1 MMVPV
6 PGWPGFGAY
15 PGAVRT
21 TTILVMW
28 PVIVLPF
35 WEIEVET
42 AVPMWAGTDATGE
55 ELLPGEVV
63 QVPPQAGGLEL
74 GLSANPL
81 NEVGALPP
89 VRVLSPDH
97 WAPQKVIFEGLA

>member
-1 MMVPV
+1 MIVPV

-63 QVPPQAGGLEL
+63 QVPRRRAAWSL
-74 GLSANPL
+74 GC
-81 NEVGALPP
+81 
-89 VRVLSPDH
+89 RR
-97 WAPQKVIFEGLA
+97 AP